1 MEDREEKLSKARE
14 KLDKFRKKKQKNI
27 EPSVTVVSDEGESKA
42 SSTTSPVMFIK
53 PSSPFSVLPSPQQV
67 TQEQQPTN
75 SSEEASITS
84 AAISLDSFVTPE
96 APGIGDQSNL
106 ASYFGSSV
114 SESETVQQFYIG
126 EGKPSHLDTD
136 LY

>member
-27 EPSVTVVSDEGESKA
+27 ESSVPVVSDDGQGKA
-42 SSTTSPVMFIK
+42 SSTTSPVMFT
-53 PSSPFSVLPSPQQV
+53 SPSPPSVPQPQQQV
-67 TQEQQPTN
+67 SQEQQPNT
-75 SSEEASITS
+75 SSEEASVTS
-84 AAISLDSFVTPE
+84 AVSLDSFVSTEP
-96 APGIGDQSNL
+96 PSNGDQSNL

-126 EGKPSHLDTD
+126 GGKHSPLVTFQ
-136 LY
+136 